1 MRSWSVCT
9 AIGMSTSGRQTS
21 RSLRLAGQRIG
32 WSEMTRRISL
42 DGGRVALALIVLILI
57 YQVVVPLAMIVWT
70 SLKTV
75 RPGEAGF
82 FDLSFSL
89 ENYVRAFGSIDF
101 WRATWST
108 LYFAFASSLLS
119 FVFGTFL
126 AWIVH
131 RTNTPLARLI
141 GVITLGRIIIP
152 GILIT
157 VSWILTASPNI
168 GVLNSLI
175 GIRGFFNVYSF
186 WGMVWVHALEL
197 TPLAYLL
204 LSAALQSMD
213 PRLEEAS
220 IVAGAGQWMTLRKV
234 SLPLILPAVGATL
247 MLLLIYTVESF
258 EVPLLLGGRA
268 NVRVYT
274 TEIYYNTARTPTDW
288 GLSGAY
294 SIAILFLCAVLL
306 AVYFRLVRHGERYQT
321 ITGKDFRPRR
331 IDLGR
336 WRYLTCGLGLLLI
349 FLITGLPFLVMLYT
363 SLLGRYRSPSWQV
376 FQSMSLDNYRE
387 ILSDPVYSLD
397 PMWNS
402 TLVGLGTATVVMI
415 LVAAMSYFVNKTRLP
430 GRKLLDFLG
439 FVPIAIPSVVLGT
452 AFLWLYL
459 LVPIPVLG
467 TLTII
472 GLAYITRYMA
482 VSLRFVST
490 SMLQIHTELEEAAEV
505 AGGRWWR
512 NFFRI
517 YLPLLRPG
525 LMAGWFWVMVHAYRE
540 LTIALMLARSQN
552 RTTAVVIYDLWEN
565 GSFPQ
570 LGAFGVMIFG
580 LLILLVLIAQAVSA
594 RFGIQERM

>member
-1 MRSWSVCT
+1 
-9 AIGMSTSGRQTS
+9 
-21 RSLRLAGQRIG
+21 
-32 WSEMTRRISL
+32 MTRRISL
-42 DGGRVALALIVLILI
+42 DGGSVALALIVLILA
-57 YQVVVPLAMIVWT
+57 YQVVAPLLMVVWT

-82 FDLSFSL
+82 FDLTFSVT
-89 ENYVRAFGSIDF
+89 NYVRAFGSGNF
-101 WRATWST
+101 WRATGST
-108 LYFAFASSLLS
+108 LYFALASSLLS
-119 FVFGTFL
+119 FILGTYL
-126 AWIVH
+126 AWVVH
-131 RTNTPLARLI
+131 RTNTPLTRLI

-157 VSWILTASPNI
+157 VSWILTASPSI
-168 GVLNSLI
+168 GVLNSLF
-175 GIRGFFNVYSF
+175 GVRGFFNVYSF
-186 WGMVWVHALEL
+186 WGMVWVHGLEM

-204 LSAALQSMD
+204 LSAAFQSMD

-220 IVAGAGQWMTLRKV
+220 VVAGAGQWMTLRKI

-268 NVRVYT
+268 GVSVYT
-274 TEIYYNTARTPTDW
+274 TEIYFNTARTPTDW
-288 GLSGAY
+288 GLSSSY
-294 SIAILFLCAVLL
+294 SMAILALCAVLL
-306 AVYFRLVRHGERYQT
+306 AVYFRLVRHGERYQ
-321 ITGKDFRPRR
+321 IVTGKDFRPRR
-331 IDLGR
+331 VDLGG
-336 WRYLTCGLGLLLI
+336 WRYLTCGISLLLI
-349 FLITGLPFLVMLYT
+349 FFITGLPFLVMLYA
-363 SLLGRYRSPSWQV
+363 SFLSRYQPPSWQV

-397 PMWNS
+397 PLWNS
-402 TLVGLGTATVVMI
+402 TLLGIGTATAVMV

-439 FVPIAIPSVVLGT
+439 FAPIAMPSVVLGT
-452 AFLWLYL
+452 AFLWFYL
-459 LVPIPVLG
+459 LLPVPVLG

-490 SMLQIHTELEEAAEV
+490 SMLQIHIELEEAAAV

-512 NFFRI
+512 NFFKI

-525 LMAGWFWVMVHAYRE
+525 LLAGWFWVMVHAYRE
-540 LTIALMLARSQN
+540 LTIALMLARSEN
-552 RTTAVVIYDLWEN
+552 RTAAVVIYDLWEN

-570 LGAFGVMIFG
+570 LSAFGVVIFV
-580 LLILLVLIAQAVSA
+580 LLIMLVLIGQALGR
-594 RFGIQERM
+594 RFGVQEQT